1 MRRTIQTP
9 LLYFSEAHN
18 VPAADRFGVR
28 LITQFIYIPKYQF
41 FVPYLAVV
49 NEKKSRTPYHIPD
62 GYFTLPDNP
71 YLRYTLKLR
80 PFRRELPELISRQYF
95 FAEALEVEGVHDRRA
110 IESGEVIRG
119 LLKKISG

>member
-9 LLYFSEAHN
+9 LLYFSEAAD

-28 LITQFIYIPKYQF
+28 LKTNFIYIEKYRF
-41 FVPYLAVV
+41 FVPYIAVV
-49 NEKKSRTPYHIPD
+49 SDRGSRMPYHIQD
-62 GYFTLPDNP
+62 GYFTLPDTP
-71 YLRYTLKLR
+71 YLRYRLKMR

-95 FAEALEVEGVHDRRA
+95 FAEALEVDGVYSRRA

-119 LLKKISG
+119 LLKKIEG

>member
-9 LLYFSEAHN
+9 LLYFSEAAD

-28 LITQFIYIPKYQF
+28 LIMQFIYIPKYQF
-41 FVPYLAVV
+41 FVPYIAVV
-49 NEKKSRTPYHIPD
+49 SDHGSRIPYNIPD

-71 YLRYTLKLR
+71 YLRYMLKMR

-95 FAEALEVEGVHDRRA
+95 FAEALEVEGVHNRRA
-110 IESGEVIRG
+110 IESGEVMRG